1 VVRVPD
7 FPRYSSAVRVAIV
20 LALAG
25 CAAPVAIG
33 AAAVTGY
40 AVGSAAMN
48 RKAGGCIATCV
59 GGLVCNSNTGLCEKP
74 RERCD
79 SSSDHAVC
87 VSGTEPGDVAA
98 TAPGGTTI
106 GVLPSLPPL
115 TGDVTRIVPAA
126 EQNPPSSK

>member
-1 VVRVPD
+1 MRA
-7 FPRYSSAVRVAIV
+7 AVLLLLV
-20 LALAG
+20 G
-25 CAAPVAIG
+25 CAAPVAVG

-40 AVGSAAMN
+40 AVSSAAIN

-59 GGLVCNSNTGLCEKP
+59 GGLVCNSSTGLCEKP

-79 SSSDHAVC
+79 SSAGHEVC
-87 VSGTEPGDVAA
+87 VPATEPGDVAA
-98 TAPGGTTI
+98 TAPGGQTI
-106 GVLPSLPPL
+106 GVLPSMPPL